1 MAEPTKQAEEAPLQ
15 KPVPKWWRPFRLF
28 GRTLMFLF
36 FVVIVAAPVVA
47 VVELWDEIS
56 SPTAT
61 YDFFGVQMPV
71 WVIAAI
77 VAALCFTLGTFGL
90 LKSIEMIVKAIKKV
104 RFKLTWK
111 PIVSAL
117 ALLGIVLAAFF
128 YYVPFWYLYLGIKP
142 TFGPHLAIHGA
153 GGMQVS
159 WDTSSPAQSL
169 VKWGTSPSALVNE
182 KLGGEFYWQAN
193 QPDSHHHCVL
203 LDGLVPGQKYYY
215 TVPSLGS
222 AVHSFTSPPSLLSG
236 ERVTFTILGDTQG
249 AFNVQQQNIANMVSR
264 LGVDGIDFTII
275 CGDNVNRDDN
285 IGEWAMLYDSRSYGR
300 IISQVPWMATSGNHE
315 TSSDADDW
323 PMRKNFKTFHQ
334 NSYHTN
340 GAALPPGARDI
351 GIFYSFN
358 YSNVHFTLLDTHQL
372 DGTNN
377 LSSAQL
383 AFLEADLASVNS
395 TAMWKFVTFH
405 VPMYSTSVRGG
416 SKAEEDLAAQL
427 EPILFK
433 YQVDAVFYGHDH
445 IFEAWH
451 VNATAPYGGTYA
463 FLVAGGGGSLKDIMD
478 PDEHTH
484 PAHAWESYTN
494 VVSDYTD
501 GRYDDI
507 YGHEWQLYGER
518 TFHYM
523 VVDVVGN
530 QTTFSAYRTG
540 DNSLIVSY
548 TKNL

>member
-1 MAEPTKQAEEAPLQ
+1 MAEPSTEA
-15 KPVPKWWRPFRLF
+15 KPEPPPKAVPKWWRPFRLF

-36 FVVIVAAPVVA
+36 FLVVVA
-47 VVELWDEIS
+47 LPILAAALYWEDLT

-61 YDFFGVQMPV
+61 YDFFSVELPV
-71 WVIAAI
+71 VAIVAI
-77 VAALCFTLGTFGL
+77 VAAICFSLGTFGL

-117 ALLGIVLAAFF
+117 ALLGIFLAAFF

-159 WDTSSPAQSL
+159 WDTSSAAPSI
-169 VKWGTSPSALVNE
+169 VKWGTSPSSLSTETN
-182 KLGGEFYWQAN
+182 GGEFYWQIN
-193 QPDSHHHCVL
+193 RPDSNHHCVL

-222 AVHSFTSPPSLLSG
+222 AVHSFTAPPALGSG

-249 AFNVQQQNIANMVSR
+249 AFNTQRRNIANMVSR
-264 LGVDGIDFTII
+264 LGIDGIDFTIV
-275 CGDNVNRDDN
+275 CGDNVNNDDD
-285 IGEWAMLYDSRSYGR
+285 IAEWAMLYDSSSYGR
-300 IISQVPWMATSGNHE
+300 IISQVPWMAASGNHE
-315 TSSDADDW
+315 TSSNADDW

-334 NSYHTN
+334 NSYLTN
-340 GAALPPGARDI
+340 GEPIPPGAWDV
-351 GIFYSFN
+351 GVFYSFN
-358 YSNVHFTLLDTHQL
+358 YSNVHLTVLDTHQFP
-372 DGTNN
+372 GTNN
-377 LSSAQL
+377 LSAAQL

-395 TAMWKFVTFH
+395 TNMWKFVTFH

-416 SKAEEDLAAQL
+416 SKAEEDVAAQL
-427 EPILFK
+427 EPILCK

-463 FLVAGGGGSLKDIMD
+463 FLVAGGGGSIKDVMN
-478 PDEHTH
+478 PNKHTN
-484 PAHAWESYTN
+484 PLHAWQSN
-494 VVSDYTD
+494 INIANASG

-507 YGHEWQLYGER
+507 YGHEWQLYGEA

-540 DNSLIVSY
+540 DNSLIKTY
-548 TKNL
+548 TKSL